1 MSKIEVKN
9 VEGKAAGEVELSDS
23 VFGITPNIPVMH
35 QVVVAYEA
43 SMRQGTHS
51 TKNRSSVSGGG
62 ANPTARRAPAAP
74 ARASVPRSGSAVA
87 SSLAPLR
94 VAMPSASTT
103 RRRSSPCAPR
113 FPASLPT
120 PSSSWS
126 TSFYFKEPK
135 TKLAVAA
142 LKALGIEGKRVT
154 IVVADDDVITYL
166 AFRNLPKVSIIA
178 ASEANTRNLV
188 DNGALVM
195 STAVAKQ
202 LEEVLAPM
210 NSAYE
215 VIIRPIV
222 SERSFDLMADGKY
235 TFEVALSPQGES
247 AAAVGRSSTFTS
259 SR

>member
-62 ANPTARRAPAAP
+62 AKPYRQKGTGRARQGTIRAPQWVGGGVVFGP
-74 ARASVPRSGSAVA
+74 TPRSHAKRVNNKEKKLAMRSAL
-87 SSLAPLR
+87 SGKLADSELIL
-94 VAMPSASTT
+94 VDE
-103 RRRSSPCAPR
+103 
-113 FPASLPT
+113 L
-120 PSSSWS
+120 
-126 TSFYFKEPK
+126 YFKEPK

-178 ASEANTRNLV
+178 ASEANTRSLV
-188 DNGALVM
+188 DNGVLVM

-202 LEEVLAPM
+202 LEEVLA
-210 NSAYE
+210 
-215 VIIRPIV
+215 
-222 SERSFDLMADGKY
+222 
-235 TFEVALSPQGES
+235 
-247 AAAVGRSSTFTS
+247 
-259 SR
+259 

>member
-62 ANPTARRAPAAP
+62 AKPYRQKGTGRARQGTIRAPQWVGGGVAFGP
-74 ARASVPRSGSAVA
+74 TPRSHAKRVNNKEKKLAMRSAL
-87 SSLAPLR
+87 SGKLADSELIL
-94 VAMPSASTT
+94 VDE
-103 RRRSSPCAPR
+103 
-113 FPASLPT
+113 L
-120 PSSSWS
+120 
-126 TSFYFKEPK
+126 YFKESK

-178 ASEANTRNLV
+178 AS
-188 DNGALVM
+188 
-195 STAVAKQ
+195 S
-202 LEEVLAPM
+202 
-210 NSAYE
+210 
-215 VIIRPIV
+215 
-222 SERSFDLMADGKY
+222 RS
-235 TFEVALSPQGES
+235 
-247 AAAVGRSSTFTS
+247 R
-259 SR
+259 

>member
-1 MSKIEVKN
+1 MSKYDIKN
-9 VEGKAAGEVELSDS
+9 VEGKAAGQADLSDD
-23 VFGITPNIPVMH
+23 VFGIEPNIPVMH

-62 ANPTARRAPAAP
+62 AKPYRQKGTGRARQGTIRAPQWVGGGVVFGP
-74 ARASVPRSGSAVA
+74 TPRSHAKRVNNKEKKLAMRSAL
-87 SSLAPLR
+87 SGKLADSELIL
-94 VAMPSASTT
+94 VDE
-103 RRRSSPCAPR
+103 
-113 FPASLPT
+113 L
-120 PSSSWS
+120 
-126 TSFYFKEPK
+126 YFKEPK

-178 ASEANTRNLV
+178 SEANTRNLV

-202 LEEVLAPM
+202 LEEVLA
-210 NSAYE
+210 
-215 VIIRPIV
+215 
-222 SERSFDLMADGKY
+222 
-235 TFEVALSPQGES
+235 
-247 AAAVGRSSTFTS
+247 
-259 SR
+259 

>member
-62 ANPTARRAPAAP
+62 AKPYHQKGTGRARQGTIRAPQWVGGGVVFGP
-74 ARASVPRSGSAVA
+74 TPRSHAKRVNNKEKKLAMRSAL
-87 SSLAPLR
+87 SGKLADSELIL
-94 VAMPSASTT
+94 VDE
-103 RRRSSPCAPR
+103 
-113 FPASLPT
+113 L
-120 PSSSWS
+120 
-126 TSFYFKEPK
+126 YFKEPK

-188 DNGALVM
+188 DNGVLVM

-202 LEEVLAPM
+202 LEEVLA
-210 NSAYE
+210 
-215 VIIRPIV
+215 
-222 SERSFDLMADGKY
+222 
-235 TFEVALSPQGES
+235 
-247 AAAVGRSSTFTS
+247 
-259 SR
+259 

>member
-62 ANPTARRAPAAP
+62 AKPYRQKGTGRARQGTIRAPQWVGGGVVFGP
-74 ARASVPRSGSAVA
+74 TPRSHAKRVNNKEKKLAMRSAL
-87 SSLAPLR
+87 SGKLADSELIL
-94 VAMPSASTT
+94 VDE
-103 RRRSSPCAPR
+103 
-113 FPASLPT
+113 L
-120 PSSSWS
+120 
-126 TSFYFKEPK
+126 YFKEPK

-154 IVVADDDVITYL
+154 IIVADDDVITYL

-188 DNGALVM
+188 DNGVLVM

-202 LEEVLAPM
+202 LEEVLA
-210 NSAYE
+210 
-215 VIIRPIV
+215 
-222 SERSFDLMADGKY
+222 
-235 TFEVALSPQGES
+235 
-247 AAAVGRSSTFTS
+247 
-259 SR
+259 